1 MVYKGKDFW
10 ERTAEKFGKSGYRA
24 VVGAP
29 TSLGLVNWYADFLQ
43 KTALKSILNNCKG
56 ARVLD
61 VGCGVGRWSSRL
73 SETGADVV
81 GIDIS
86 DNMIKEAGR
95 RPGAQDGEAK
105 FLVSIA
111 AKLPFGDSVFD
122 RVFSITVLQHIVD
135 DEEWRRS
142 ILELIRV
149 TKSGGKIVILEISPP
164 ERRATDLDFPTA
176 FRSTDEWLA
185 AFTERSE
192 AKLEQ
197 IEGVDLSIFN
207 RPLDIILQKTKG
219 RILSSTEYSRQLSN
233 ETMSIKFRALKM
245 TWYILLN
252 MAILLSLPLDLMLRN
267 RLPKYC
273 LHKLFIFRK
282 LSLEDTDQT

>member
-1 MVYKGKDFW
+1 MYKGKDFW
-10 ERTAEKFGKSGYRA
+10 ERTAEKFGKSGYDA

-29 TSLGLVNWYADFLQ
+29 TSIGLINWYASFLQ
-43 KTALKSILNNCKG
+43 ETALKPILNNCKG

-73 SETGADVV
+73 LETGADVA

-86 DNMIKEAGR
+86 ENMIKEAGR
-95 RPGAQDGEAK
+95 KLRSQNSEAK
-105 FLVSIA
+105 FLISIA
-111 AKLPFGDSVFD
+111 ANLPFRDSVFD

-135 DEEWRRS
+135 DEEWKKS

-149 TKSGGKIVILEISPP
+149 TKRGGKIIILEISPQ

-176 FRSTDEWLA
+176 FRSTDEWIA
-185 AFTERSE
+185 TFTEGSE
-192 AKLEQ
+192 AKTEQ
-197 IEGVDLSIFN
+197 IKGIDLSIFK
-207 RPLDIILQKTKG
+207 RPLAVILHKTRE
-219 RILSSTEYSRQLSN
+219 RILSGAEYSRQLSN
-233 ETMSIKFRALKM
+233 ETMSIKFHALKM

-267 RLPKYC
+267 RFPKYC
-273 LHKLFIFRK
+273 FHKLFIFKK
-282 LSLEDTDQT
+282 LSLENTD